1 VTVVHDEVEE
11 YRRTHSGEPEEIGFS
26 EDELALEFT
35 RQYRD
40 ELLYVDEWARWPRWD
55 GTRWKADRTRE
66 VFDLARKVCR
76 RAAEFA
82 EKEHEAKRL
91 RSAQTVAAVLKLA
104 CADRAHARVT
114 EDFDAD
120 PWALNTPGGTVDL
133 RDGGVRE
140 HRCANYITK
149 TTSVAP
155 GGTCPL
161 WLESLKRWTAGDEE
175 FIEFLRRLV
184 GYVLTG
190 VTREHRF
197 AFFHGTGA
205 NGKGSFLNQLTWM
218 LGDYAAVAPI
228 ETFTESKG
236 DRHSTELAMLRGARL
251 VVAQETTE
259 GRRWDETRIKTL
271 TGGDPISARF
281 MRRDFFTYTPQ
292 FKLLISGNHKPGIR
306 SIDEAMKRRLMLV
319 PFDVTIPEKERDPE
333 LAEQLRAEAP
343 GILSWAIV
351 GCLEWQNIG
360 LCPPARVLDATEE
373 YFSEQDSIGR
383 WLDECCVIGGQFLT
397 EKRRLY
403 ESWVKWAEK
412 NREYVLS
419 KRQLLSELRGRL
431 ELDETTI
438 GKGNVEAFIGIG
450 HVVGEA
456 SR

>member
-1 VTVVHDEVEE
+1 MSVVSQNEVEE
-11 YRRTHSGEPEEIGFS
+11 YRRTHGDEPEQIGFS

-35 RQYRD
+35 RLFRD

-55 GTRWKADRTRE
+55 GTRWRADRTRE

-76 RAAEFA
+76 RTAELT
-82 EKEHEAKRL
+82 KGHEAKRL
-91 RSAQTVAAVLKLA
+91 RSAKTVAAVVKLA

-120 PWALNTPGGTVDL
+120 PWLLNSPGGTVHLLHGDI
-133 RDGGVRE
+133 RE
-140 HRCANYITK
+140 HRRADYITK
-149 TTSVAP
+149 TTAVAP
-155 GGTCPL
+155 GGDCSL
-161 WLESLKRWTAGDEE
+161 WLESLKRWTDGDEE
-175 FIEFLRRLV
+175 FIGFLRRLV

-190 VTREHRF
+190 LTREHRF
-197 AFFHGTGA
+197 AFLYGTGA
-205 NGKGSFLNQLTWM
+205 NGKGSFLNLLTWM

-236 DRHSTELAMLRGARL
+236 DRHPTELAMLRGARL

-292 FKLLISGNHKPGIR
+292 FKLLISGNHKPEIQ
-306 SIDEAMKRRLMLV
+306 SIDEAMKRRLVLV

-333 LAEQLRAEAP
+333 LAEKLHAEAP
-343 GILSWAIV
+343 GILAWAIK
-351 GCLEWQNIG
+351 GCLEWQDIG
-360 LCPPARVLDATEE
+360 LCPPACVLEATDE

-383 WLDECCVIGGQFLT
+383 WLDECCVVGVQLRA
-397 EKRRLY
+397 EKRGLY
-403 ESWVKWAEK
+403 TSWVKWAEN

-419 KRQLLSELRGRL
+419 KRQLLSELRG
-431 ELDETTI
+431 
-438 GKGNVEAFIGIG
+438 
-450 HVVGEA
+450 
-456 SR
+456 